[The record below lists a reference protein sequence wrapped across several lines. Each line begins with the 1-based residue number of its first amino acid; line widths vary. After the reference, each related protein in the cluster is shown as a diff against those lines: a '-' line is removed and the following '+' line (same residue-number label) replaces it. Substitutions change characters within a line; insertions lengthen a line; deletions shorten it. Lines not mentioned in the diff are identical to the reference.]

1 MSRGVATNRRRGPR
15 GAQWADG
22 EPAGEQTAAATTMA
36 SKGESRCPKLKLEA
50 REGSEM
56 PGRFAAVGR
65 LQEEGRFLNS
75 RAWLARCS
83 GCQSGGIE
91 TSRCS
96 RLREPGR

>member
-36 SKGESRCPKLKLEA
+36 SKGESRCPKLEA

-56 PGRFAAVGR
+56 PGGFTAVGR

-75 RAWLARCS
+75 HAGLARCS
-83 GCQSGGIE
+83 GGGAA
-91 TSRCS
+91 
-96 RLREPGR
+96 GRGD